1 MFGFRAILLKRGKR
15 YTIYF
20 NDTETI
26 LEGTNKYKILRT
38 CQNEIINE
46 IKRRGD
52 IFNPSYETKETVLK
66 KRGYEPQQNDLLE
79 VYEFKI
85 ELDYRA
91 YRFARID
98 FNPIS
103 SEIVDLEN

>member
-26 LEGTNKYKILRT
+26 LEGTNKYKMLRT
-38 CQNEIINE
+38 CQDEIINE

-52 IFNPSYETKETVLK
+52 IFNPSYEIKETVLK

-85 ELDYRA
+85 ELEYRA

-98 FNPIS
+98 FDPIS
-103 SEIVDLEN
+103 SEIVNL